1 MHHLPAVT
9 GKDNDAV
16 FFDKKND
23 PKTGSARNLHMFVDH
38 GQLGELDG
46 SQDSHRSNRSNRSA
60 SGKNKKVKQQPVPKF
75 EEKNDS
81 QILETPPTVIQHA
94 VKSDLPQVAVAELDT
109 SK

>member
-1 MHHLPAVT
+1 MADKIHAPSIINVKTNDGGHAGMHHLPAVT

-81 QILETPPTVIQHA
+81 
-94 VKSDLPQVAVAELDT
+94 
-109 SK
+109 